1 MLRIY
6 GIEIEDECFIV
17 TGGAIKLTRKMEGTR
32 FEVELRNLA
41 RVKAFLK
48 AEGITDKQGLE

>member
-1 MLRIY
+1 
-6 GIEIEDECFIV
+6 
-17 TGGAIKLTRKMEGTR
+17 MEGTR